1 MGNVAVSGLQNKN
14 NTMNFFDTS
23 FIKEGTTLESIKKES
38 KSHSLF
44 LAVDK
49 NKDGKIDAKEFKS
62 FQNMDEKEISKI
74 IVISPIIEVKR
85 ILKANELTKKL
96 LKKEIKAKKAKIKML
111 LAKKKTTT
119 WKQIL
124 LGLGGGTIVG
134 TAVKFIFGTS
144 IIVAGGISAMGLLA
158 ILMSNYLHNRRID
171 NQIASLKADILLLKS
186 AYALIP

>member
-171 NQIASLKADILLLKS
+171 NQIANLKADILLLKS

>member
-1 MGNVAVSGLQNKN
+1 MGNVAVNGLQNKN

-23 FIKEGTTLESIKKES
+23 FIKQGTTLESIKKES

-171 NQIASLKADILLLKS
+171 NQIANLKADILLLKS

>member
-1 MGNVAVSGLQNKN
+1 MGNVAVGGLQNKN
-14 NTMNFFDTS
+14 YTTNFFDTS
-23 FIKEGTTLESIKKES
+23 FIKQGATLESIKKES

-85 ILKANELTKKL
+85 ILKVNELTKKL
-96 LKKEIKAKKAKIKML
+96 LKNEIKAKKAKIKML
-111 LAKKKTTT
+111 LAKKKPTT

-171 NQIASLKADILLLKS
+171 NQIANLKADILLLKS